1 MHVCDFRIPVPFCD
15 LFLDIPPEYRS
26 ASNFSATLGHKVNHS
41 FEPNVQFVGIDSAR

>member
-26 ASNFSATLGHKVNHS
+26 ASNFRATLGHKVNHS
-41 FEPNVQFVGIDSAR
+41 FKANAVYVAFDSPR